1 MSDFREVNKDPEC
14 SILSACF
21 FRHLFPQQ
29 AVSEAARDHAAPD
42 DSMSAYLE
50 EHLPHLQSLH
60 AQLALPATALSSDQA
75 RLESA
80 IRNAVTALVREREE
94 EVDRWRE
101 AIDGEKKELSSVAK
115 ALGEMG
121 RNVLAATRRDSLE
134 DEVGRQVNT

>member
-1 MSDFREVNKDPEC
+1 
-14 SILSACF
+14 
-21 FRHLFPQQ
+21 
-29 AVSEAARDHAAPD
+29 
-42 DSMSAYLE
+42 MSAYLE

-101 AIDGEKKELSSVAK
+101 AIDGEKKELSSVAT